1 MPNVSQEVQYQF
13 RTRVARGTPV
23 ARCFRGRTPGHRR
36 ALPQAAK
43 WPRTDVDEILN
54 SVDTTSRQGQW
65 RWDGSIR
72 VCFSIRS
79 ILINEII
86 SEYLPALIGSFRRKS
101 LEAGR
106 HRTRRIGVNW
116 PPLPGFVAREPVR
129 SGKGGPARSGKWG
142 DYLGGRAVN
151 GGRSPSHV
159 PCGGPVGKAPAGL

>member
-13 RTRVARGTPV
+13 RTRVARGTLV

-43 WPRTDVDEILN
+43 WPRTDIDAILN
-54 SVDTTSRQGQW
+54 SVDATSRQGQW

-86 SEYLPALIGSFRRKS
+86 SEYLPALIGSFRRKALPDAVLPRS
-101 LEAGR
+101 DFRPVLEAKALTPHGN
-106 HRTRRIGVNW
+106 TAASVFRR
-116 PPLPGFVAREPVR
+116 LR
-129 SGKGGPARSGKWG
+129 PANS
-142 DYLGGRAVN
+142 
-151 GGRSPSHV
+151 
-159 PCGGPVGKAPAGL
+159 